1 MKSFFTALFF
11 SPMLLFAQYSG
22 QWDMSIQN
30 DAADWLSFR
39 ISFVQKDSTIDL
51 HIRNAEEVIQLSPS
65 RVTADSIFYSFIDYN
80 AEIAFTPGEA
90 GTLDGYWINNESSVA
105 QIRPLKAKQ
114 QKETFLSAPVSS
126 DLSGQWKV
134 KVQLPTRSYDAM
146 FLFQQHQNKLT
157 GTMRTRSGDYRYL
170 EGEIRGDEFYLS
182 SFQGSLIFQLSG
194 RVEDGALVGSIS
206 SVTSSS
212 TKFSAVRDDDFEL
225 PDSKSITPLVNDQ
238 PFQLNLK
245 DENGVQ
251 QDFIELTKGKVTI
264 VSIFG
269 TWCPNCVDEM
279 DYFKE
284 LEVKYPELKI
294 IAVAF
299 EATPSEQEQQRRVQ
313 GFKKRKNISTQFL
326 MGGQL
331 GKENVKSKFPMIDH
345 VGIYPTSFLVDK
357 QGQIQEI
364 YTGFN
369 GPATGILY
377 DKFKEE
383 YEGQI
388 QTLLDE

>member
-1 MKSFFTALFF
+1 MKSFFIVLFF

-80 AEIAFTPGEA
+80 AEIAFTFGEA
-90 GTLDGYWINNESSVA
+90 GTLEGYWINNESSVA
-105 QIRPLKAKQ
+105 QKRPLKAKQ

-225 PDSKSITPLVNDQ
+225 PDSKSITQLMNDQ

-251 QDFIELTKGKVTI
+251 QDFKELTKGKVTI

-269 TWCPNCVDEM
+269 TWCPNCVDEAN
-279 DYFKE
+279 YFNE
-284 LEVKYPELKI
+284 LQKKFPAVEI
-294 IAVAF
+294 ICVAF
-299 EATPSEQEQQRRVQ
+299 EATDVESEQQKRVQ
-313 GFKKRKNISTQFL
+313 GFKKRKDSQLQFL
-326 MGGQL
+326 IGGKASSEAVLQA
-331 GKENVKSKFPMIDH
+331 FPMIDKLS
-345 VGIYPTSFLVDK
+345 GYPTSFLVDK
-357 QGQIQEI
+357 DGLIQEV

-369 GPATGILY
+369 GPATGVYY
-377 DKFKEE
+377 DLFKEE
-383 YEGQI
+383 LEGKI
-388 QTLLDE
+388 RMLLND

>member
-1 MKSFFTALFF
+1 MKSFFIVLFF

-90 GTLDGYWINNESSVA
+90 GTLEGYWINNESSVA
-105 QIRPLKAKQ
+105 QKRPLKAKQ

-225 PDSKSITPLVNDQ
+225 PDSKSIT
-238 PFQLNLK
+238 QL
-245 DENGVQ
+245 
-251 QDFIELTKGKVTI
+251 
-264 VSIFG
+264 
-269 TWCPNCVDEM
+269 
-279 DYFKE
+279 
-284 LEVKYPELKI
+284 
-294 IAVAF
+294 
-299 EATPSEQEQQRRVQ
+299 
-313 GFKKRKNISTQFL
+313 
-326 MGGQL
+326 
-331 GKENVKSKFPMIDH
+331 
-345 VGIYPTSFLVDK
+345 
-357 QGQIQEI
+357 
-364 YTGFN
+364 
-369 GPATGILY
+369 
-377 DKFKEE
+377 
-383 YEGQI
+383 
-388 QTLLDE
+388 